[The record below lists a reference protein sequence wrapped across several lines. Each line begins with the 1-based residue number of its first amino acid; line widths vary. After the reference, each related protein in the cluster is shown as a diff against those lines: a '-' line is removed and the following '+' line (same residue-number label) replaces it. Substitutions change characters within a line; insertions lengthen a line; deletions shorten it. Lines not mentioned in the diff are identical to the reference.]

1 MRGNRIEERA
11 MTNPTE
17 TVSKIT
23 AKGQTTVPKAVRQA
37 LGVDYGGRIAYRIEQ
52 GRVILKRAGVEH
64 RDPALRGFLKLMAA
78 DIATGRNL
86 KDLPADLQ
94 RALRKA
100 LKQGKADLDTPIEGE
115 VDL

>member
-1 MRGNRIEERA
+1 

-23 AKGQTTVPKAVRQA
+23 AKGQTTVPKAVRRA

-52 GRVILKRAGVEH
+52 GRVVLKRAEVEH

-78 DIATGRNL
+78 DVATGRNL

-94 RALRKA
+94 GALRKA
-100 LKQGKADLDTPIEGE
+100 LKQGKVDLDAPIEGE
-115 VDL
+115 VSL

>member
-1 MRGNRIEERA
+1 MA
-11 MTNPTE
+11 DPTE

-23 AKGQTTVPKAVRQA
+23 AKGQTTVPKAVRRA

-52 GRVILKRAGVEH
+52 GRVILKRAEAEH
-64 RDPALRGFLKLMAA
+64 RDPALRGFLKLMAT
-78 DIATGRNL
+78 DIAKGRNVT
-86 KDLPADLQ
+86 DLPADLQ

-100 LKQGKADLDTPIEGE
+100 LKGGKVDLDAPIEGG